1 MQGDSSEQ
9 YIYPLDGFEISEES
23 IVQASSGQAKEV
35 EIAGNF
41 YQECAKMMD
50 RYTQKSYTI

>member
-41 YQECAKMMD
+41 YQECAK
-50 RYTQKSYTI
+50 